1 MDKER
6 IKKLWLKSKEYNTIL
21 ILNIII
27 FIFAI
32 MLAIFY
38 KKRIINGYTTIVLS
52 LIILISTILTSR
64 LLIKS
69 KKIFYSKYGYDIDI
83 DIKKEKKR

>member
-21 ILNIII
+21 ILDIIMLI
-27 FIFAI
+27 LAI
-32 MLAIFY
+32 MLVIFY
-38 KKRIINGYTTIVLS
+38 KTQIINRYMTLVLS
-52 LIILISTILTSR
+52 LIILFNAKLSYR
-64 LLIKS
+64 LYRKK

-83 DIKKEKKR
+83 RKKKKR

>member
-6 IKKLWLKSKEYNTIL
+6 IKKLWLKSKEYNIIL
-21 ILNIII
+21 ILDIII

-32 MLAIFY
+32 MLVIFY
-38 KKRIINGYTTIVLS
+38 KMHMINEYTTIVLS
-52 LIILISTILTSR
+52 LIILINTKLTSR
-64 LLIKS
+64 LLRKK

-83 DIKKEKKR
+83 RKKKKR